1 MIQAVIFD
9 LDGLLV
15 DTETI
20 CYQILKEI
28 LARFGR
34 PFALEEYTRSFSGKP
49 ETVNA
54 AHLVEAYSLPWTA
67 EGALERILRREEEL
81 HAEGVALKAGAGE
94 LLAYLRQRG
103 YGTAVASS
111 STRDRALNLLDRHGV
126 TEYFHQFVFAGE
138 VERGKP
144 APDVF
149 LKACEKLGRAPGDCL
164 VLEDSG
170 AGIQA
175 AHAAGIPVICVPD
188 LKTPERR
195 FLDMTAAV
203 CPSLWEVIPF
213 LEERSGR
220 GYYRPCKEY
229 DECNRLIADYFESGQ
244 YEACFAGHL
253 ALAREG
259 YPLAECQVG
268 YFYYDGL
275 GVEKD
280 LGLAFEWTKRA
291 AGHGD
296 RDGQYNLACFYEEG
310 TGTAPDPE
318 QARRWYALAAGQGHD
333 LALAKCRELGIS
345 VTFEEK
351 KG

>member
-1 MIQAVIFD
+1 M
-9 LDGLLV
+9 
-15 DTETI
+15 
-20 CYQILKEI
+20 
-28 LARFGR
+28 
-34 PFALEEYTRSFSGKP
+34 
-49 ETVNA
+49 
-54 AHLVEAYSLPWTA
+54 
-67 EGALERILRREEEL
+67 
-81 HAEGVALKAGAGE
+81 AGAGE
-94 LLAYLRQRG
+94 LLSYLRQRG

-138 VERGKP
+138 VEQGKP

-229 DECNRLIADYFESGQ
+229 DE
-244 YEACFAGHL
+244 
-253 ALAREG
+253 
-259 YPLAECQVG
+259 
-268 YFYYDGL
+268 
-275 GVEKD
+275 
-280 LGLAFEWTKRA
+280 
-291 AGHGD
+291 
-296 RDGQYNLACFYEEG
+296 
-310 TGTAPDPE
+310 
-318 QARRWYALAAGQGHD
+318 
-333 LALAKCRELGIS
+333 
-345 VTFEEK
+345 
-351 KG
+351 